1 MGRESEAFF
10 ILLVLHEFAEPA
22 TRSVPVQKVAQDPS
36 RCPSEGF
43 IIWGQGKEGQ
53 GRPDDAN
60 GRYGGSFEIV
70 ILYKKK
76 ERAPPLSYNL
86 PPIS

>member
-1 MGRESEAFF
+1 VFF
-10 ILLVLHEFAEPA
+10 ILLVWHGFRGTA
-22 TRSVPVQKVAQDPS
+22 TGRVPVQEVAQDPS

-43 IIWGQGKEGQ
+43 IIWGQGREGQ

-60 GRYGGSFEIV
+60 GRHRGSFEIV

-76 ERAPPLSYNL
+76 ERAPPLSL
-86 PPIS
+86 